1 MSSPQLVYIHKAAC
15 CAGNEVDGGAEIG
28 PLLRPG
34 TTAFCCA
41 GFIISDSV
49 WKISCRYCE
58 IFFLSYCYEKNNNNT
73 SEHILKHHLRG
84 AAGASVL
91 VMGFQF
97 AARRPG
103 DLSCVKSRTL
113 FYIRQ
118 ANSRRAAASSA
129 LSSDGENRHFHKNWR
144 SIEKSFHRF

>member
-1 MSSPQLVYIHKAAC
+1 MSSPELVYIQNAAC
-15 CAGNEVDGGAEIG
+15 CAGNEVDGSAAIG

-34 TTAFCCA
+34 TAAFCCT

-58 IFFLSYCYEKNNNNT
+58 IFFLLYCYEKNNT

-84 AAGASVL
+84 AAGASAL

-97 AARRPG
+97 AARRPRN
-103 DLSCVKSRTL
+103 LSCIKSGTL
-113 FYIRQ
+113 FYIHHKTHQ
-118 ANSRRAAASSA
+118 AEGANSCRAAASSA
-129 LSSDGENRHFHKNWR
+129 LGSDGENRHCHQN
-144 SIEKSFHRF
+144 